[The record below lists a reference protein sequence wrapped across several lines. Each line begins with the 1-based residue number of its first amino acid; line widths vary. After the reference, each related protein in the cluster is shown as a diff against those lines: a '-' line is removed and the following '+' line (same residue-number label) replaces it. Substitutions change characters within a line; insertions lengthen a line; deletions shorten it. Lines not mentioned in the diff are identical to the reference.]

1 MKILLVTDSRKYAT
15 SEAKFSRN
23 IFRCEPD
30 IYYTDYENRLI
41 KMLHALPLAGNFLS
55 HISYWCISAYS
66 ALHIKALSR
75 KGYTQIIFIN
85 PIVGFFYG
93 LLSQKVGRGPKFYIA
108 GFLFVPKSDKF
119 YYNLRKKLV
128 TWSMKYASIVY
139 VYSREEVE
147 VYCGIFPD
155 LAGKFRFIRY
165 GRDFDIFREN
175 EFEPGRKYFA
185 SGGISNRD
193 YKTLTGALKLL
204 EDRHPGLFCYI
215 AARPGS
221 NSIESYPKNVKFLFN
236 IRIDRFGSFIEK
248 SEFVVL
254 PLQNTSLSAGHM
266 TLLESMS
273 QGKNIIITDI
283 PAVRDYVD
291 DSLVCFYKPGDAL
304 DLAEK
309 IEYLYLNNNNPE
321 LLKRSEKVAE
331 TYNQSYTF
339 HCFLKRIAADIE

>member
-15 SEAKFSRN
+15 SEERFSRN
-23 IFRCEPD
+23 TFKCEAD

-55 HISYWCISAYS
+55 HISYWCISAYY
-66 ALHIKALSR
+66 ALSIKAVSR
-75 KGYTQIIFIN
+75 NKYTLIIFIN

-93 LLSQKVGRGPKFYIA
+93 LLSRKPGKDPKFCVS

-119 YYNLRKKLV
+119 YYTLRKKLV
-128 TWSMKYASIVY
+128 AWSMKNASIVY
-139 VYSREEVE
+139 VYSLDEVRI
-147 VYCGIFPD
+147 YSGIFPD
-155 LAGKFRFIRY
+155 LAGKFKFIRY
-165 GRDFDIFREN
+165 GRDFNIFREN
-175 EFEPGRKYFA
+175 EFMPGRKYFA

-193 YKTLTGALKLL
+193 YITLTGAMKQL

-221 NSIESYPKNVKFLFN
+221 SSIESDPKNVKFLFN

-254 PLQNTSLSAGHM
+254 PLLNISLSAGHM

-273 QGKNIIITDI
+273 MGKNIIIADI
-283 PAVRDYVD
+283 PSVRDYVD
-291 DSLVCFYKPGDAL
+291 DDLVFFYKPGNAS

-309 IEYLYLNNNNPE
+309 IEYLYLKNNNSE
-321 LLKRSEKVAE
+321 LLNRSEKVAE
-331 TYNQSYTF
+331 LYNQSYTF
-339 HCFLKRIAADIE
+339 HSFLKRIAVDIE